1 MFLLAWDLDWLQ
13 VHAVD
18 EVVRLLRVEG
28 PGLLQLVT
36 NEPEATADHEQQQSG
51 DDEAQSER
59 KNGTCGT
66 KGDMWT
72 ISRRHSTK
80 ADRGRTSRGNV

>member
-1 MFLLAWDLDWLQ
+1 MNLDWLQ

-28 PGLLQLVT
+28 PGFLQLVT
-36 NEPEATADHEQQQSG
+36 NEPEATAYHEQQQSG

-59 KNGTCGT
+59 KDGTCGT
-66 KGDMWT
+66 KRDMWT
-72 ISRRHSTK
+72 VSKRHPTK
-80 ADRGRTSRGNV
+80 ADSDRTSRGNV